1 MWQLQAPQLHHNEKQ
16 EERPGQTEYQEV
28 LPMVPRA
35 PGAQGDQA
43 LIQRLVPEG
52 ALPSAPKRRPSRGAL
67 RARGLPGAARED
79 NRCLRGY
86 PAWSGN
92 SRSWTFGNARRN
104 AKTDAADG

>member
-52 ALPSAPKRRPSRGAL
+52 ALPSARKRRPSRGAL
-67 RARGLPGAARED
+67 PGAARET
-79 NRCLRGY
+79 
-86 PAWSGN
+86 PAPERLPSLE
-92 SRSWTFGNARRN
+92 RQQPELDVRQCTP
-104 AKTDAADG
+104 KCKD